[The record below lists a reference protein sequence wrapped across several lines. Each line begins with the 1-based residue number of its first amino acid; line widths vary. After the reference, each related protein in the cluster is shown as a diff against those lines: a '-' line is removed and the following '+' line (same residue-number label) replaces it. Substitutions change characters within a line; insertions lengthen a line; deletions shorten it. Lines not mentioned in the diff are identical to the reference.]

1 MQNLC
6 DSLNPK
12 ILNLK
17 KKYDYSGRNL
27 QNKFVNNFMLTGIY
41 TQAFA
46 QIAKLSQQTR
56 RPNPHN
62 YNLIVIEL

>member
-1 MQNLC
+1 MCKIC
-6 DSLNPK
+6 DPLNPI

-17 KKYDYSGRNL
+17 KTDGYLGRNL

-46 QIAKLSQQTR
+46 QIANLSQQTR